1 MDLLDSD
8 AENKSPSTEETK
20 NNDNPVPL
28 VMTEGTEPS
37 PLPNINTGMTQRHT
51 ATAASV
57 QPSPSTNTQQDQ
69 TTSFTHYSG
78 PTDVEENAHSLPA
91 TLTDGIHQPPKDGG
105 NKAVIYFKRALYDKK
120 MALNFFV
127 VVLIGTV
134 SLMTSVKLMKN
145 TPMFPSVT
153 TSSIELRKDSTYK
166 DIQLGHEM
174 SGMEV
179 SEVYPNIVWL
189 FAFPQSGAAYI
200 MHLIHVVTRTATASN
215 YGHVVMDPKGVVHVN
230 NRDSIRTY
238 GTGGPALFS
247 GSIFPPPEKHIL
259 TWAAGDGACRNC
271 HPKNYMYNYAKFREF
286 CWRGTIMK
294 DGEQVDI
301 KYNPQLVKGA
311 VHLYR
316 DPFDNVVLRFWAER
330 EEASKE
336 EKKHWLHRYPPSNE
350 GFQLWCKDRDEEW
363 LKVETAWYGD
373 EVMAAADGVVCRQEF
388 YKLIMYHNNVVR
400 SRASFQLETLLLK
413 YEDLYNSY
421 FRTIGMLVNFLE
433 LPVVSKA
440 PPKDIQVGFSRYYF
454 TEDQR
459 DATFKFMDSIAL
471 SKVKDMM
478 NEYKET
484 TVAGT

>member
-1 MDLLDSD
+1 M
-8 AENKSPSTEETK
+8 ECIC
-20 NNDNPVPL
+20 VL
-28 VMTEGTEPS
+28 VLVLCTPFTDF
-37 PLPNINTGMTQRHT
+37 LKKKHLTIFFI
-51 ATAASV
+51 SV
-57 QPSPSTNTQQDQ
+57 
-69 TTSFTHYSG
+69 
-78 PTDVEENAHSLPA
+78 
-91 TLTDGIHQPPKDGG
+91 I
-105 NKAVIYFKRALYDKK
+105 
-120 MALNFFV
+120 
-127 VVLIGTV
+127 
-134 SLMTSVKLMKN
+134 
-145 TPMFPSVT
+145 
-153 TSSIELRKDSTYK
+153 
-166 DIQLGHEM
+166 
-174 SGMEV
+174 
-179 SEVYPNIVWL
+179 
-189 FAFPQSGAAYI
+189 
-200 MHLIHVVTRTATASN
+200 
-215 YGHVVMDPKGVVHVN
+215 
-230 NRDSIRTY
+230 
-238 GTGGPALFS
+238 
-247 GSIFPPPEKHIL
+247 
-259 TWAAGDGACRNC
+259 
-271 HPKNYMYNYAKFREF
+271 
-286 CWRGTIMK
+286 
-294 DGEQVDI
+294 
-301 KYNPQLVKGA
+301 
-311 VHLYR
+311 
-316 DPFDNVVLRFWAER
+316 ER

-363 LKVETAWYGD
+363 LNVETAWYGD

>member
-20 NNDNPVPL
+20 SNDNPVPL

-51 ATAASV
+51 AAAASV

-179 SEVYPNIVWL
+179 SQVYPNIVWL
-189 FAFPQSGAAYI
+189 FAFPQSGAAYV

-238 GTGGPALFS
+238 GSGGPALFS

-259 TWAAGDGACRNC
+259 TWAAGKCISRR
-271 HPKNYMYNYAKFREF
+271 KNFAVLKYRLLYDSLYLKRQRVTHYVCNLSQVTGHVGIVIQKII
-286 CWRGTIMK
+286 CIIMPSFVSFA
-294 DGEQVDI
+294 GE
-301 KYNPQLVKGA
+301 
-311 VHLYR
+311 
-316 DPFDNVVLRFWAER
+316 
-330 EEASKE
+330 
-336 EKKHWLHRYPPSNE
+336 
-350 GFQLWCKDRDEEW
+350 
-363 LKVETAWYGD
+363 
-373 EVMAAADGVVCRQEF
+373 
-388 YKLIMYHNNVVR
+388 VR
-400 SRASFQLETLLLK
+400 S
-413 YEDLYNSY
+413 
-421 FRTIGMLVNFLE
+421 
-433 LPVVSKA
+433 
-440 PPKDIQVGFSRYYF
+440 
-454 TEDQR
+454 
-459 DATFKFMDSIAL
+459 
-471 SKVKDMM
+471 
-478 NEYKET
+478 
-484 TVAGT
+484 